1 MSRTRQDVVAWM
13 VGIGLL
19 LGLSAG
25 AVGEETSPSDAPL
38 DPVVSE
44 VVEIL
49 NAGVSDSLILQWLDS
64 TDRRP
69 TDVGSQGLIA
79 LTEAGAS
86 EQLTTTLLELVGS
99 QDVKGP
105 LEKSKPAP
113 ESTETGTATS
123 SLSTAVSPGAP
134 VGAVEAVVRLG
145 AKRVWVDEDEPDS
158 PREPRWNVYLYLD
171 GDLVAWTRPTLQGEP
186 AEARRVVQSGLRE
199 MRVVLQRNEEL
210 RRGWS
215 YESLVVPTPIAYPAQ
230 AGDPIEIEVDLRRI
244 WGLWRDRKDGGPM
257 SWVVRQG
264 DQVLSE
270 SGGSGGNPDRWQPV
284 CEDVEAN
291 FPDAE
296 GVPKRFRSAMSRCI
310 RWETLWTGA
319 GKSTSRADILEQLA
333 EYDFEPLVR

>member
-1 MSRTRQDVVAWM
+1 M

-44 VVEIL
+44 VVEML
-49 NAGVSDSLILQWLDS
+49 NAGVSDSLIMQWLDS

-86 EQLTTTLLELVGS
+86 EQLTTTLLSLVEEQRPEVPTDGPGVPAEPAAVAPANPAVQKVTPDEPADGS
-99 QDVKGP
+99 
-105 LEKSKPAP
+105 
-113 ESTETGTATS
+113 
-123 SLSTAVSPGAP
+123 
-134 VGAVEAVVRLG
+134 VEATFRLS

-158 PREPRWNVYLYLD
+158 PRESRWNVFLYLD
-171 GDLVAWTRPTLQGEP
+171 GALVAWTRPDNKGEP
-186 AEARRVVQSGLRE
+186 VEARRVLPAGSRE
-199 MRVVLQRNEEL
+199 MRVVLQHNEEL

-215 YESLVVPTPIAYPAQ
+215 YESLSVPTLVAFEARP
-230 AGDPIEIEVDLRRI
+230 GDPIEIEVDMKRI

-257 SWVVRQG
+257 SYVVRQG
-264 DQVLSE
+264 ADVLTE
-270 SGGSGGNPDRWQPV
+270 QSGTGGNPDRWHRV

-291 FPDAE
+291 FSEAQ
-296 GVPKRFRSAMSRCI
+296 GVPSAFRSAMSNCV
-310 RWETLWTGA
+310 RWADLWNST
-319 GKSTSRADILEQLA
+319 GKSTSRPEILKELA
-333 EYDFEPLVR
+333 EHDFEPPVR

>member
-1 MSRTRQDVVAWM
+1 M

-44 VVEIL
+44 VVEML

-69 TDVGSQGLIA
+69 TDVCSQGLIA

-134 VGAVEAVVRLG
+134 VGAVEAVVRLR

-186 AEARRVVQSGLRE
+186 VEARRVVQSGLRE

-215 YESLVVPTPIAYPAQ
+215 YESLAVPTPIAFTAQ
-230 AGDPIEIEVDLRRI
+230 AGVPIEIEVDLRRI
-244 WGLWRDRKDGGPM
+244 WGLWRDRTDGGPM

-270 SGGSGGNPDRWQPV
+270 SGGTGGNPDRWQPV

-296 GVPKRFRSAMSRCI
+296 EVPKRIRSAMSRCI

-333 EYDFEPLVR
+333 EYDFEPPVR

>member
-1 MSRTRQDVVAWM
+1 M

-44 VVEIL
+44 VVEML

-134 VGAVEAVVRLG
+134 VSAVEAVVRLG

-186 AEARRVVQSGLRE
+186 VEARRVVQSGLRE

-215 YESLVVPTPIAYPAQ
+215 YESLVVPTPIAYTAQ

-270 SGGSGGNPDRWQPV
+270 SGGTGGNPDRWQPV

-333 EYDFEPLVR
+333 EYDFEPPVR